1 MSGSRPTV
9 AIRVTAENADKTR
22 ADLERIG
29 TTGEAALKRV
39 QTASAMAT
47 PEMQRLA
54 SASDVAQ
61 RAFTGLGGSLGR
73 VGAVATNVSGVAGV
87 LATGFIALGAAAGV
101 AAVNIAKA
109 GDAATGTL
117 ARLASATG
125 SMAQAQQ
132 VYEGLF
138 RLSQQTGVAVA
149 DSAGAFSRFSVAAR
163 EIGGTSDQ
171 VLRLVS
177 GIQKAGIVAGSGAQ
191 ESAAAVQQLGQALA
205 SGVLQ
210 GDELRSILENMP
222 QLAQSLAR
230 EMGVSI
236 ARLREMGTEGK
247 LTADVVF
254 PALLRAT
261 EKIGEE
267 FDKMPVTMS
276 RAKDILIA
284 ATDDFGARLDRI
296 TGLSQ
301 TFAKFMQQGAAALNA
316 AGAYIAPTDREA
328 NAQAISRLETERGRL
343 RERASNAD
351 SEIAAYMASGMSREQ
366 ALSLAMPA
374 LPGQTGGGDGARL
387 AAIEKELADHY
398 QRRFQLMLDAQTR
411 EQAEQHEADR
421 QRQES
426 ARQRADQNYKKIRE
440 DFDKE
445 FKARKEHKE
454 RLDAIDKAE
463 ATGAITTAQAQADR
477 KKVND
482 DLAESLQKLAGAHK
496 AVGKEAAEADAHV
509 KEFLKDQEKQAE
521 AAARAQEKAADAM
534 RRYHERSFDEL
545 VSIGERAFDRLGDA
559 LVEAFVSGSGAAVN
573 FGNVA
578 RAIAA
583 SVITDFAKLAL
594 VNPILNSLFTS
605 SSGPRPTLSAALGG
619 GGGVGLGDVLGFGQL
634 FGGQTLMESI
644 GLTGAGGL
652 LATPIMF
659 GQAGATSAALGAMGG
674 AYGPASLAQLQ
685 GAGMIG
691 TGASLGAAL
700 GGVGAG
706 FGAGMLLNNL
716 VGGNQTGGMVGSG
729 LGAAA
734 GVAASLLI
742 PGVGAVI
749 GPLLAGLL
757 GGAGGGMLGGLFG
770 PGPSV
775 QGYGFRLQSAGWGP
789 DAAPTNSMAPA
800 LLPIDRTFYNESGAQ
815 MFAAA
820 DQLVAATNAYLAA
833 RSLTVGGVSV
843 VGGNKNGA
851 DYSWADA
858 GSLEE
863 AFTRLRFGAANDNTL
878 GSALSGRTFSGLGD
892 LQAFVEGYSQVR
904 DTIAELTDT
913 HAEKLDRALEAV
925 NKQFDDL
932 AAKAR
937 TYGLAEDG
945 LAQARERALQATR
958 NASSEQADALL
969 RDLTFGRSSAL
980 APEQRYFA
988 ALTTL
993 NQARQDLDAGGNA
1006 ASYASI
1012 AQQVLPVARDYLGT
1026 SQRYAALVADVAAAV
1041 RTAGGGSES
1050 SATLSALL
1058 SAQVEGAQMNAEI
1071 GSLTASEIRALR
1083 GSMDRLS
1090 ATMQAILT
1098 RQQAA

>member
-39 QTASAMAT
+39 QAASAMAT

-138 RLSQQTGVAVA
+138 RLSQQTGVAVTE
-149 DSAGAFSRFSVAAR
+149 SAGAFSRFSVAAR

-619 GGGVGLGDVLGFGQL
+619 GGGVGLGDVLGLSSLIPRDGLLGSLGLSGAGAGLSASIFGTAGVSPATASL
-634 FGGQTLMESI
+634 FMDASGVAASAVPGSAGMFGTYGTSLMGGSSLTLGGAFGSI
-644 GLTGAGGL
+644 GGGL
-652 LATPIMF
+652 AISSFLN
-659 GQAGATSAALGAMGG
+659 SAMGR
-674 AYGPASLAQLQ
+674 SSAQSTN
-685 GAGMIG
+685 GMI
-691 TGASLGAAL
+691 
-700 GGVGAG
+700 
-706 FGAGMLLNNL
+706 
-716 VGGNQTGGMVGSG
+716 GSG
-729 LGAAA
+729 LG
-734 GVAASLLI
+734 G
-742 PGVGAVI
+742 
-749 GPLLAGLL
+749 LAGFLI
-757 GGAGGGMLGGLFG
+757 GGPLGGLIGGTLGGLGGGLIG
-770 PGPSV
+770 PGESV
-775 QGYGFRLQSAGWGP
+775 RGYGFRLQSANYDEATGGGGL
-789 DAAPTNSMAPA
+789 SSS
-800 LLPIDRTFYNESGAQ
+800 LLPISRQFYNDSGAAA
-815 MFAAA
+815 FAQAE
-820 DQLVAATNAYLAA
+820 QLVAATNAYLSQ
-833 RSLTVGGVSV
+833 RGLLVGGASV